1 MYQST
6 LKRSWGGG
14 RPPRMSFQQNG
25 QLLTYRYLENT
36 HMENI
41 KIPTLIQVT
50 STHMKLGDSE
60 EQVFP
65 PPLPG
70 VLTEKMDNL

>member
-1 MYQST
+1 
-6 LKRSWGGG
+6 
-14 RPPRMSFQQNG
+14 
-25 QLLTYRYLENT
+25 
-36 HMENI
+36 MENI